1 MALLTEMINLERLIN
16 NLFDNMFTHWL
27 LDDL

>member
-16 NLFDNMFTHWL
+16 NLFDNMFTLWL